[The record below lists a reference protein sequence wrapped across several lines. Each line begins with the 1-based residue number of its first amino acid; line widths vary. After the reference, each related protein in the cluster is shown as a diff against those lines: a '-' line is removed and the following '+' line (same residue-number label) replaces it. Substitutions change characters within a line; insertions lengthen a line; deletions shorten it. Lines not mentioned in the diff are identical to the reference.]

1 VTSTPTTLGTM
12 SPSETRSTYHHGALR
27 EELIT
32 ACLALIESEGIGA
45 VSLRRVARQAGVSP
59 GAPYHH
65 FADRA
70 ALLNAIAA
78 RGYEQLLADV
88 RAAHG
93 ASASP
98 VEALGAMIE
107 AYVRFARAHPAYS
120 QLMYRPELSEPR
132 KDPATETLVNS
143 VLQLVTDTVTECQQA
158 GLAPPGDPVPLVTM
172 VWSIA
177 AGLAMLC
184 IDGPLE
190 HMTAERGSDVPELT
204 AQVSALLQSM
214 LPRTVGP
221 ASQGPR
227 TGSA

>member
-1 VTSTPTTLGTM
+1 MSTPATLGTM
-12 SPSETRSTYHHGALR
+12 SPSETRSTYHHGALH

-45 VSLRRVARQAGVSP
+45 VSLRRVAREAGVSP
-59 GAPYHH
+59 RAPYYH

-88 RAAHG
+88 RAAYS
-93 ASASP
+93 ASQSP

-132 KDPATETLVNS
+132 KDPAIETLVNA
-143 VLQLVTDTVTECQQA
+143 VLGLVTDTVTECQQA
-158 GLAPPGDPVPLVTM
+158 GLAPPGDPTPLVTM

-177 AGLAMLC
+177 AGLAMLSV
-184 IDGPLE
+184 DGPLE
-190 HMTAERGSDVPELT
+190 QMTAERGSTVPELT
-204 AQVSALLQSM
+204 AQVSGLLKTM
-214 LPRTVGP
+214 LG
-221 ASQGPR
+221 
-227 TGSA
+227 